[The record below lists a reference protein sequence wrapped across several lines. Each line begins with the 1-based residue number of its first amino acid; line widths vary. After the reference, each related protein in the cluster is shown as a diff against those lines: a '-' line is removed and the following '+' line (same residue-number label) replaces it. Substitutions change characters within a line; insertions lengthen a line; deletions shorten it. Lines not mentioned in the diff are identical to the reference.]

1 MNESA
6 AGEALGVGFYAG
18 SFDRAADLVVEQGLE
33 GRGGYAVLCNV
44 HILMTARRDATLRSA
59 LDDAWLVFPDGVPI
73 AWLLKRDGVLTV
85 ERVCG
90 VDLMPAVI
98 ERGITHGLR
107 HYLLGSTPEVLANLE
122 HNLRARFPGI
132 ELIGSAGPFG
142 DQAALDAVVP
152 QIRETDPHVV
162 WCALGAP
169 KQELWM
175 SRNASA
181 LAPAVVLGVGAAFDF
196 HAGTKKRAPGWMQ
209 RSGLEWL
216 SRLVTEPRRLW
227 SRYLTTNTAFCVLV
241 AREGLRGRLRRRP
254 SATATSPAQ
263 TLSSLNSPTSPE
275 ADARSSVNQ
284 LDAES

>member
-1 MNESA
+1 MKKAA
-6 AGEALGVGFYAG
+6 AGEALGVGFYAD
-18 SFDRAADLVVEQGLE
+18 SFDRAADLVVEQSLE

-59 LDDAWLVFPDGVPI
+59 LDEAWLVFPDGVPI
-73 AWLLKRDGVLTV
+73 AWLLKRDGASTV

-98 ERGITHGLR
+98 ERGIARGLR
-107 HYLLGSTPEVLANLE
+107 HYLLGSTEDVLAKLE
-122 HNLRARFPGI
+122 RNLRERFQDI
-132 ELIGSAGPFG
+132 ELVGSAGPFG
-142 DQAALDAVVP
+142 DQATLDAVAP
-152 QIRETDPHVV
+152 KIRETKPHVI
-162 WCALGAP
+162 WCAFGAP

-175 SRNASA
+175 RRNFAA

-196 HAGTKKRAPGWMQ
+196 HAGTKRRAPVWMQ

-216 SRLVTEPRRLW
+216 FRLATEPRRLW
-227 SRYLTTNTAFCVLV
+227 SRYLRTNTAFCILV

-254 SATATSPAQ
+254 SATAGTPAQ

-275 ADARSSVNQ
+275 EDARSSVNQ
-284 LDAES
+284 RDAES